1 MAERLDADVCVVGA
15 GFAGLA
21 AARRLREL
29 GREVVVLEARDRVGG
44 RTWNRTLES
53 GTVLSVGGTWLGQR
67 QERMFALCSEYGLEP
82 YPQYEEGETILR
94 LRDGVNRRYKGLIPR
109 INPLAVASLGVAL
122 KRLDLLVRRLPLEE
136 PWKARGAKRLDERTL
151 GSWIDSGVNVPTQTA
166 RDLLKTTMTTFFC
179 VDPAEVSLL
188 GACVLARGGGNF
200 EYYADSKNTETHLV
214 DGGVPELAARIAAS
228 LGESV
233 RLSTPVRRIAQRGDR
248 VEVVADGVIVS
259 ARDAIVATPPA
270 LAARIDYDPALP
282 SAHAGL
288 LSRYLPG
295 AIIRGLPVYDEPFWR
310 DDGLNGMSVAPDSPV
325 PVALDQSPRTGRPGV
340 LSSYMVGPQ
349 AVAAARLEPPERR
362 EIWLKALAERY
373 GPKALSPVDYL
384 ETDWASEEW
393 SRGGMIG
400 HFPRGVLTTCGHALR
415 RPVGRIRWVGS
426 EQATEMHGLIEG
438 AVRSGE
444 RAADEIAG

>member
-1 MAERLDADVCVVGA
+1 MAERREADVCVVGG

-44 RTWNRTLES
+44 RTWNRKLES
-53 GTVLSVGGTWLGQR
+53 GAVLSVGGTWLGQR
-67 QERMFALCSEYGLEP
+67 QERMFALCNEFGLEP

-94 LRDGVNRRYKGLIPR
+94 LGDTNRRYKGLIPK
-109 INPLAVASLGVAL
+109 INPLAIASLGVAL

-136 PWKARGAKRLDERTL
+136 PWKARGASRLDERTL
-151 GSWIDSGVNVPTQTA
+151 GSWISSPVNVPTQTA
-166 RDLLKTTMTTFFC
+166 RDLLRTTMMTFFC
-179 VDPAEVSLL
+179 VDPEEVSLL

-200 EYYADSKNTETHLV
+200 EYYADSRYTETHLV
-214 DGGVPELAARIAAS
+214 DGGIPELALRIATS
-228 LGESV
+228 LGDAV

-248 VEVVADGVIVS
+248 VEVTADSVIVE

-270 LAARIDYDPALP
+270 LAGRIEYDPPLP
-282 SAHAGL
+282 SEHVGL
-288 LSRYLPG
+288 LSRYVPG

-310 DDGLNGMSVAPDSPV
+310 DDGLNGMSVAPGSLV
-325 PVALDQSPRTGRPGV
+325 PVALDQTPRAGRPGV

-349 AVAAARLEPPERR
+349 AVAAAGLEPAERR
-362 EIWLKALAERY
+362 EIWLTELAERY

-384 ETDWASEEW
+384 ETDWAAEEW
-393 SRGGMIG
+393 SLGGMIG
-400 HFPRGVLTTCGHALR
+400 HFAPGVLTTYGHALR
-415 RPVGRIRWVGS
+415 RPVGRIRWAGS
-426 EQATEMHGLIEG
+426 EQAAEMHGLIEG

-444 RAADEIAG
+444 RAAEEIAA